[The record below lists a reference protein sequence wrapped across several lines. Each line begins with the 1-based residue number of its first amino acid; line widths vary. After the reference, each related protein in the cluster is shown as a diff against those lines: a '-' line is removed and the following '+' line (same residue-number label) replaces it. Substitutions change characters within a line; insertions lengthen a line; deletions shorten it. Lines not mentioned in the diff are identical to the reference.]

1 MTIRPHPERESRLS
15 PGLAKP
21 VRRRGCAWRLSWSR
35 PLNADSPLRYYRAIE
50 TRDSSIEPAGAPME
64 RGVAIGIGVGVAVSI
79 AALIFLL
86 LFLLGTGI
94 T

>member
-1 MTIRPHPERESRLS
+1 MPGPFGDAAAPGGS
-15 PGLAKP
+15 PGRAH
-21 VRRRGCAWRLSWSR
+21 
-35 PLNADSPLRYYRAIE
+35 PLNADSPLGYYRAIE

-79 AALIFLL
+79 AALIFML